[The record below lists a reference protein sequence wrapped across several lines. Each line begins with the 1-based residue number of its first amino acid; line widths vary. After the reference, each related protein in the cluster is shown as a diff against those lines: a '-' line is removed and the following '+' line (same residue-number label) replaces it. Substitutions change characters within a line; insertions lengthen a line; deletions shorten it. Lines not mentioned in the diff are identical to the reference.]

1 MAVNWE
7 LQGCCHRDQRIFIT
21 GVSTIVILLLR
32 TFLLKPFKLITVFL
46 HETSHTLVCKLTCSD
61 GVSSMVRYAEL
72 RLMATFQAA
81 SSELECFTDCLVLL
95 PTICL
100 EEVLRGFRSVF
111 SGTSFVTYFGF
122 EQHGHNIAVLFH
134 SYVRVNLFS
143 SKMPRKM
150 ILYVHYILH
159 YVLRVTGQTKH
170 LGVQRRQ
177 ELPL

>member
-81 SSELECFTDCLVLL
+81 SSELEWC
-95 PTICL
+95 
-100 EEVLRGFRSVF
+100 
-111 SGTSFVTYFGF
+111 
-122 EQHGHNIAVLFH
+122 
-134 SYVRVNLFS
+134 
-143 SKMPRKM
+143 
-150 ILYVHYILH
+150 
-159 YVLRVTGQTKH
+159 
-170 LGVQRRQ
+170 
-177 ELPL
+177 